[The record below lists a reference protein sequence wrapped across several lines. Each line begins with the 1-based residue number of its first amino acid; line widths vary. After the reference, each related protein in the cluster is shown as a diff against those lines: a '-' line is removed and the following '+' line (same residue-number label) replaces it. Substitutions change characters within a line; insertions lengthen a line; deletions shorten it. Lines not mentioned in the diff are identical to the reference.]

1 MSKGKSIAL
10 GLLVGG
16 AAGAVVSLLTTP
28 SSGKELRSQIFAQVN
43 EWKETIDSIIE
54 DGLTLKNQ
62 IAQTSKEGAAL
73 ISELTQEM
81 KTSVREWKSAVE
93 PSQDNIHTY
102 LEEIETSIKELEAK
116 LKTKESLEN

>member
-28 SSGKELRSQIFAQVN
+28 SSGKELRSQIFAQVT
-43 EWKETIDSIIE
+43 EWKAMIDSIIE
-54 DGLTLKNQ
+54 DGLTLKDQ

-73 ISELTQEM
+73 ISELTEEM
-81 KTSVREWKSAVE
+81 KTSVSEWKSAVE

-102 LEEIETSIKELEAK
+102 LEEIEASIKDLEEKLNAK
-116 LKTKESLEN
+116 ETPEN

>member
-28 SSGKELRSQIFAQVN
+28 SSGKELRSQIFSQVN
-43 EWKETIDSIIE
+43 EWKDMIDSIIE
-54 DGLTLKNQ
+54 DGLTLKDQ
-62 IAQTSKEGAAL
+62 IAQTSKEGVAL
-73 ISELTQEM
+73 ISELTEEM
-81 KTSVREWKSAVE
+81 KTSVNEWKSAVE

-102 LEEIETSIKELEAK
+102 LEEIEASIKDLEEKLNAK
-116 LKTKESLEN
+116 ETSED